1 MLIAISGSQG
11 AGKSTVLKKLEYLDH
26 NIVSRKTSRSILSE
40 WGVTLDQVN
49 NNRELTLRFQDEIIA
64 RKYKD
69 EVYAMLSDELWFTE
83 RTYADLFTYALV
95 SLGKDNFNSE
105 WLDSYYE
112 SCKSY
117 QQSYNKVFYI
127 EGGVFDVVH
136 DGVRGSNQH
145 YSTMVDLVMKKNTWL
160 MASNEKS
167 YYRVTMSDLDDRVEF
182 ILDRT
187 YNHK

>member
-11 AGKSTVLKKLEYLDH
+11 SGKSTVLNELEQLGH
-26 NIVSRKTSRSILSE
+26 NIISRKTSRSILSE
-40 WGVTLDQVN
+40 WEVSLDQVN

-69 EVYAMLSDELWFTE
+69 ESYAITSDELWFTE

-95 SLGKDNFNSE
+95 SLGKDNTNSE
-105 WLDSYYE
+105 WLDGYYN
-112 SCKSY
+112 SCKAY
-117 QQSYNKVFYI
+117 QQSYTKVFYLA
-127 EGGVFDVVH
+127 GGAFDVEH

-145 YSTMVDLVMKKNTWL
+145 YSTMVDLVMKKYTWL
-160 MASNEKS
+160 MNSNTKTQ
-167 YYRVTMSDLDDRVEF
+167 YNVTLADLNDRIEF

>member
-11 AGKSTVLKKLEYLDH
+11 AGKSTVLKKLEELGH
-26 NIVSRKTSRSILSE
+26 NIVSRKTSRSILTD
-40 WGVTLDQVN
+40 WGVTLEQVN
-49 NNRELTLRFQDEIIA
+49 SNRDLTLRFQDEIIA

-69 EVYAMLSDELWFTE
+69 EAHAMQSDELWFTE

-95 SLGKDNFNSE
+95 SLGKDNINSE
-105 WLDSYYE
+105 WLNGYYE

-117 QQSYNKVFYI
+117 QQSYAKVFYI
-127 EGGVFDVVH
+127 EGGIFDVEH

-145 YSTMVDLVMKKNTWL
+145 YSTMVDLVMKKYTWL
-160 MASNEKS
+160 MAPNEKS
-167 YYRVTMSDLDDRVEF
+167 LYQVTMADIDDRVEF